1 VKAIP
6 PSRASSAV
14 LNIPNIITVARVLLV
29 PVLIHFL
36 LGQDYAAALLVFA
49 VAAVS
54 DAVDGFLAR
63 RFNQFTRFGAVMDPI
78 ADKAILLS
86 AVVVLGWSG
95 LLPPWLAAAIVARDL
110 LIVGGAL
117 AYHWLAG
124 SVDMA
129 PSLLSKLNTFL
140 QFGLICLIMANAAGI
155 FDIPDWLPAL
165 FLLVLLSTAAS
176 GMHYVWVW
184 GRKAAQLSHKG

>member
-6 PSRASSAV
+6 PNRASSAV

-29 PVLIHFL
+29 PVLIYFL
-36 LGQDYAAALLVFA
+36 LGQAYAAALLVFT

-63 RFNQFTRFGAVMDPI
+63 RFNQFTRFGAVMDPL

-95 LLPPWLAAAIVARDL
+95 LLPPWLAAAIVARDI

-140 QFGLICLIMANAAGI
+140 QFGLICLLMANAAGM
-155 FDIPDWLPAL
+155 FDISAWLPAL
-165 FLLVLLSTAAS
+165 FVLVLLSTAAS
-176 GMHYVWVW
+176 GAHYVWVW
-184 GRKAAQLSHKG
+184 GRKAVELRRG